1 MSSLPPSSSAIS
13 PSSAAPQ
20 RSVLVIDDSP
30 EDLALLTE
38 YLRHARL
45 RIAVAFDGR
54 EGYQKASVMLPDLIL
69 LDVRMPRTDGFAACR
84 LLKADPRTRDI
95 PVIFLSGCNEL
106 DDRLQGLRLG
116 AVDYISKPFAPEE
129 VMARVNIHLD
139 LRSRLVHQTVA
150 AVPEESVSAL
160 NSTVLAAMEILQRD
174 IGNPPS
180 LPELAHQVG
189 TNERRLTELF
199 RESTGMP
206 VFAWLREER
215 FLIACRMLAE
225 SEIDIQQ
232 IADHVGY
239 GSAGNFTAMFRD
251 RLGVTPRDYRQSQ
264 RDRRDD
270 IK

>member
-1 MSSLPPSSSAIS
+1 MSSLLPPSSAIS
-13 PSSAAPQ
+13 PPSAAQ

-150 AVPEESVSAL
+150 AVPEESLSAL
-160 NSTVLAAMEILQRD
+160 NSTVVAAMEILQRD

-270 IK
+270 TK

>member
-1 MSSLPPSSSAIS
+1 MSSSSAHAS
-13 PSSAAPQ
+13 PRSAAT
-20 RSVLVIDDSP
+20 SVLVIDDSA

-38 YLRHARL
+38 YLRGARL

-54 EGYQKASVMLPDLIL
+54 EGYQKATVMQPDLIL
-69 LDVRMPRTDGFAACR
+69 MDVRMRRTDGFAACR

-139 LRSRLVHQTVA
+139 LQQRMRALALPGDGEAEGGAEETVYPS
-150 AVPEESVSAL
+150 AVR
-160 NSTVLAAMEILQRD
+160 AAMDILLRD
-174 IGNPPS
+174 IGRPPS

-199 RESTGMP
+199 REATGMP

-215 FLIACRMLAE
+215 FLLACRLLRE
-225 SEIDIQQ
+225 SELDIQQ

-239 GSAGNFTAMFRD
+239 GSAGNFTTMFRD
-251 RLGVTPRDYRQSQ
+251 RLGVTPRDYRQAQ
-264 RDRRDD
+264 RYRRDEGA
-270 IK
+270 

>member
-1 MSSLPPSSSAIS
+1 MPSLPSDSSSSSLRGA
-13 PSSAAPQ
+13 Q
-20 RSVLVIDDSP
+20 RSVLVVDDSA
-30 EDLALLTE
+30 EDLSLLTE

-45 RIAVAFDGR
+45 RISVAFDGR
-54 EGYQKASVMLPDLIL
+54 EGYQKASLMQPDLIL
-69 LDVRMPRTDGFAACR
+69 MDVRMPRTDGFAACR

-116 AVDYISKPFAPEE
+116 GVDYISKPFAPEE
-129 VMARVNIHLD
+129 VVARVNVHLD
-139 LRSRLVHQTVA
+139 LRARLQA
-150 AVPEESVSAL
+150 EAGSDELQRDVPRL

-174 IGNPPS
+174 IRHPPS

-225 SEIDIQQ
+225 SDIDIQQ

-251 RLGVTPRDYRQSQ
+251 RLGVTPRDYRASM
-264 RDRRDD
+264 REMPDAG
-270 IK
+270 K